1 MSCQV
6 KIKQGILQGKLC
18 NYSGKEYYS
27 FEGIPYAKPPIGD
40 LRFRE
45 PQEPEN
51 WTGVR
56 DALKPGNS
64 CIQLK
69 PGTREHFGSEDC
81 LYLNVYTPSLPEK
94 ELRKLPVLVYVH
106 GGKFL
111 FGFGDYYRPEYLI
124 EQDVILVT
132 LNYRLH
138 ALGFLCLH
146 IPEAAGNMGLKDTV
160 MALKWVKNNISKF
173 NGDENNI
180 VAIGESAGGAIVTS
194 YLISEMAN
202 GLVNKIIALSGVCVS
217 DLFMIDDDPIFKAKH
232 LASIFQ
238 QEFSDVRSL
247 YDYLMK
253 LPIEELLYA
262 AAMVEYSRPPSI
274 ISAYFLP
281 VVEKKF
287 VNKRYFDEYPL
298 IKFRENLHKKLP
310 VLFGVNTYEGGFF
323 IRQDKAGNIKFE
335 NDFRYFIPRFLFV
348 QPYSADGVEIA
359 KKIRNYYFDG
369 AAIDQTK
376 KLEYINFVSDAYFKR
391 DIMTFLNTFGKHSDR
406 GLYVFQLSHSS
417 KMNTRKAQ
425 QLGLKGT
432 VHGDLLQY
440 IFYRKGKADIANEKD
455 KEIITIINQTISN
468 FARTGVP
475 RWYNMPIEWKPYT
488 DCQRHVLEI
497 DENIKLIQDFGD
509 GIDRF
514 WSSLGQRSKL

>member
-1 MSCQV
+1 CASLCPWR
-6 KIKQGILQGKLC
+6 KI
-18 NYSGKEYYS
+18 
-27 FEGIPYAKPPIGD
+27 
-40 LRFRE
+40 
-45 PQEPEN
+45 
-51 WTGVR
+51 
-56 DALKPGNS
+56 
-64 CIQLK
+64 
-69 PGTREHFGSEDC
+69 
-81 LYLNVYTPSLPEK
+81 
-94 ELRKLPVLVYVH
+94 
-106 GGKFL
+106 L

-160 MALKWVKNNISKF
+160 MALKWVKNNISQF
-173 NGDENNI
+173 NGDDNNI
-180 VAIGESAGGAIVTS
+180 VAIGESAGAAIVTS
-194 YLISEMAN
+194 YLTSEMAN

-217 DLFMIDDDPIFKAKH
+217 DLFIIDDDPIFKAKH

-247 YDYLMK
+247 YEYLK
-253 LPIEELLYA
+253 NLPVEELLYA

-281 VVEKKF
+281 VVEKEF
-287 VNKRYFDEYPL
+287 GYKRYFEEYPY
-298 IKFRENLHKKLP
+298 IKIQANRHKKLP
-310 VLFGVNTYEGGFF
+310 ILFGVNTYEGGYF
-323 IRQDKAGNIKFE
+323 IRQDKEGNVKFE
-335 NDFRYFIPRFLFV
+335 NDFRYFVPRFLFV
-348 QPYSADGVEIA
+348 QPYSADAVEIA
-359 KKIRNYYFDG
+359 KKIRKYYFDD

-376 KLEYINFVSDAYFKR
+376 KLKYINFVSDAFFKR
-391 DIMTFLNTFGKHSDR
+391 DIMTFFNTVGKYSDSE
-406 GLYVFQLSHSS
+406 LYVFQLSHSS

-440 IFYRKGKADIANEKD
+440 IFYRKNKADIANERD
-455 KEIITIINQTISN
+455 REIISILNQSISN

-475 RWYNMPIEWKPYT
+475 RWPKMHIEWKPYT
-488 DCQRHVLEI
+488 DRERRVLNI
-497 DENIKLIQDFGD
+497 DEDIKVIQDFGD

-514 WSSLGQRSKL
+514 WNSLGQRSKL